1 MKVLLTSDWVVD
13 QWQNLGQAE
22 IWAMRRLAYVSDG
35 GQLEGGSEADQQKKD
50 ALLGAQTVGSRVGC
64 RIA

>member
-22 IWAMRRLAYVSDG
+22 VWAMRRLAYVSDC
-35 GQLEGGSEADQQKKD
+35 E
-50 ALLGAQTVGSRVGC
+50 
-64 RIA
+64 